1 MAPSSKGRPHM
12 FELTLQAVY
21 SGVLTGGYY
30 ALVALGLALVFGTM
44 KIINL
49 AHGELVL
56 LSAYIAY
63 TAESQF
69 GLNPIAAIPFALVVV
84 GIVAI
89 VVYLLVGRIKR
100 DRELN
105 SLILTF
111 GVGIILTNFVLLVWS
126 ADIHSTTTTW
136 FQEAVV
142 VGDILYSSRSEVLF
156 FLISIALVFAT
167 WWWLTR
173 TWYGRAIRAVS
184 SNRDAAMLMGVN
196 PRQTEILSFIVA
208 GVLASVA
215 GIAIY
220 TGQVIQPSLGLAL
233 TIKAFIITVLAGM
246 GSIPGVLLGAV
257 LIGVIEALTVTYWSS
272 ALQEFTGMVLFLVV
286 LLVRPQGLFGFGAR
300 RG

>member
-1 MAPSSKGRPHM
+1 M

-257 LIGVIEALTVTYWSS
+257 LIGVIEALTVTYLSS
-272 ALQEFTGMVLFLVV
+272 SLQEFTGMVLFLVV
-286 LLVRPQGLFGFGAR
+286 LLLRPQGLFGFGAR

>member
-1 MAPSSKGRPHM
+1 M
-12 FELTLQAVY
+12 FELTLQAIY
-21 SGVLTGGYY
+21 SGVLTGAYY

-56 LSAYIAY
+56 LAAYIAY

-69 GLNPIAAIPFALVVV
+69 GLNPLAAIPLAMVLVAVV
-84 GIVAI
+84 AVL
-89 VVYLLVGRIKR
+89 VYLLVGRIKK

-111 GVGIILTNFVLLVWS
+111 GVGIILTNFVLLVWA
-126 ADIHSTTTTW
+126 ADIHSTTTAW
-136 FQEAVV
+136 FQEAAV
-142 VGDILYSSRSEVLF
+142 VGDLLFSSRSEILF
-156 FLISIALVFAT
+156 FLVSVSLVFAT
-167 WWWLTR
+167 WWWLSR

-208 GVLASVA
+208 SVLATVA

-220 TGQVIQPSLGLAL
+220 TGQVIQPSLGHAL

-257 LIGVIEALTVTYWSS
+257 LLGVIEALTVTYWSS
-272 ALQEFTGMVLFLVV
+272 ALQELTGMVLFLVV

>member
-1 MAPSSKGRPHM
+1 MA
-12 FELTLQAVY
+12 ELTLQALY
-21 SGVLTGGYY
+21 SGLLTGAYY

-63 TAESQF
+63 TVESRL
-69 GLNPIAAIPFALVVV
+69 GLNPIAAIPVALVVV
-84 GIVAI
+84 SIVAV
-89 VVYLLVGRIKR
+89 VVYLLVSRIR
-100 DRELN
+100 TDRELN

-111 GVGIILTNFVLLVWS
+111 GVGIILTNLVLLVWS

-136 FQEAVV
+136 FQEAAV
-142 VGDILYSSRSEVLF
+142 VGDTLFSSRSEILF
-156 FLISIALVFAT
+156 FVIGIALVFAT
-167 WWWLTR
+167 WWWLSR

-184 SNRDAAMLMGVN
+184 SNRSAAMLMGVN
-196 PRQTEILSFIVA
+196 PRQTEILSFVVA
-208 GVLASVA
+208 GMLATVA

-220 TGQVIQPSLGLAL
+220 TGHVIQPSIGHSL

-246 GSIPGVLLGAV
+246 GSIPGVLLGAM

-272 ALQEFTGMVLFLVV
+272 ALEELTGMVLFLIV
-286 LLVRPQGLFGFGAR
+286 LVVRPQGLFGFGAR

>member
-1 MAPSSKGRPHM
+1 M
-12 FELTLQAVY
+12 FELTLQALY
-21 SGVLTGGYY
+21 SGLLTGAYY

-56 LSAYIAY
+56 LAAYVAY
-63 TAESQF
+63 TAESQW
-69 GLNPIAAIPFALVVV
+69 GLNPLASIPLALVLV
-84 GIVAI
+84 GFVA
-89 VVYLLVGRIKR
+89 VAVYLLVGRIKK

-111 GVGIILTNFVLLVWS
+111 GIGIILTNFVLLVWS

-196 PRQTEILSFIVA
+196 PRQTEVLSFVVA
-208 GVLASVA
+208 GVLATVA

-257 LIGVIEALTVTYWSS
+257 LIGLIEALTVTYFSS
-272 ALQEFTGMVLFLVV
+272 SLQELTGMVLFLVV
-286 LLVRPQGLFGFGAR
+286 LLLRPQGLFGFGAR

>member
-1 MAPSSKGRPHM
+1 M
-12 FELTLQAVY
+12 FELTLQAIY
-21 SGVLTGGYY
+21 SGVLTGAYY

-56 LSAYIAY
+56 LAAYIAY

-69 GLNPIAAIPFALVVV
+69 GLNPLAAIPLAMVLVAVV
-84 GIVAI
+84 AVL
-89 VVYLLVGRIKR
+89 VYLLVGRIKK

-111 GVGIILTNFVLLVWS
+111 GVGIILTNFVLLVWA
-126 ADIHSTTTTW
+126 ADIHSTTTAW
-136 FQEAVV
+136 FQEAAV
-142 VGDILYSSRSEVLF
+142 VGDLLFSSRSEILF
-156 FLISIALVFAT
+156 FLVSVALVFAT
-167 WWWLTR
+167 WWWLSR

-184 SNRDAAMLMGVN
+184 SDRDAAMLMGVN

-208 GVLASVA
+208 SVLATVA

-220 TGQVIQPSLGLAL
+220 TGQVIQPSLGHAL

-257 LIGVIEALTVTYWSS
+257 LLGVIEALTVTYWSS
-272 ALQEFTGMVLFLVV
+272 ALQELTGMVLFLVV

>member
-1 MAPSSKGRPHM
+1 M

-21 SGVLTGGYY
+21 SGVLTGAYY

-56 LSAYIAY
+56 LAAYIAY
-63 TAESQF
+63 TAESQW
-69 GLNPIAAIPFALVVV
+69 GLNPLAAIPLAMVLVGV
-84 GIVAI
+84 VAI
-89 VVYLLVGRIKR
+89 LVYFLVSGIKK

-111 GVGIILTNFVLLVWS
+111 GVGIILTNFVLLVWA
-126 ADIHSTTTTW
+126 ADIHSTSTAW
-136 FQEAVV
+136 FQEAAV
-142 VGDILYSSRSEVLF
+142 VGDLLFSSRSEILF
-156 FLISIALVFAT
+156 FLVSVALVFAT
-167 WWWLTR
+167 WWWLSR

-196 PRQTEILSFIVA
+196 PRQTEILSFVVA
-208 GVLASVA
+208 SMLATVA

-220 TGQVIQPSLGLAL
+220 TGQVIQPSLGHAL

-257 LIGVIEALTVTYWSS
+257 LLGVIEALTVTYWSS
-272 ALQEFTGMVLFLVV
+272 SLQELSGMVLFLVV
-286 LLVRPQGLFGFGAR
+286 LLLRPQGLFGFGAR

>member
-1 MAPSSKGRPHM
+1 M
-12 FELTLQAVY
+12 FELTLQALY
-21 SGVLTGGYY
+21 SGLLTGAYY

-56 LSAYIAY
+56 LAAYVAY
-63 TAESQF
+63 TAESQW
-69 GLNPIAAIPFALVVV
+69 GLNPLASIPLALVLV
-84 GIVAI
+84 GFVA
-89 VVYLLVGRIKR
+89 VAVYLLVGRIKK

-111 GVGIILTNFVLLVWS
+111 GIGIILTNFVLLVWS

-196 PRQTEILSFIVA
+196 PRQTEVLSFVVA
-208 GVLASVA
+208 GVLATVA

-257 LIGVIEALTVTYWSS
+257 LIGVIEALTVTYLSS
-272 ALQEFTGMVLFLVV
+272 SLQEFTGMVLFLVV
-286 LLVRPQGLFGFGAR
+286 LLLRPQGLFGFGAR

>member
-1 MAPSSKGRPHM
+1 M

-69 GLNPIAAIPFALVVV
+69 GLNPIAAIPFALVLV
-84 GIVAI
+84 GIVA
-89 VVYLLVGRIKR
+89 VAVYLLVGRIKR

-111 GVGIILTNFVLLVWS
+111 GVGIILTNFVLLVWA

-142 VGDILYSSRSEVLF
+142 VGDVLFSSRSEILF
-156 FLISIALVFAT
+156 FLVGVALVFAT
-167 WWWLTR
+167 WWWLSR

-196 PRQTEILSFIVA
+196 PRQTEILSFVVA
-208 GVLASVA
+208 SVLATVA

-220 TGQVIQPSLGLAL
+220 TGQVIQPSLGHAL

>member
-1 MAPSSKGRPHM
+1 M

-56 LSAYIAY
+56 LAAYIAY

>member
-1 MAPSSKGRPHM
+1 M

-111 GVGIILTNFVLLVWS
+111 GVGIILTNYVLLVWS

-196 PRQTEILSFIVA
+196 PRQTEVLSFVVA
-208 GVLASVA
+208 GVLATVA

-257 LIGVIEALTVTYWSS
+257 LIGVIEALTVTYLSS
-272 ALQEFTGMVLFLVV
+272 SLQEFTGMVLFLVV
-286 LLVRPQGLFGFGAR
+286 LLLRPQGLFGFGAR

>member
-1 MAPSSKGRPHM
+1 M
-12 FELTLQAVY
+12 QI
-21 SGVLTGGYY
+21 VLIP
-30 ALVALGLALVFGTM
+30 LAD
-44 KIINL
+44 
-49 AHGELVL
+49 
-56 LSAYIAY
+56 
-63 TAESQF
+63 
-69 GLNPIAAIPFALVVV
+69 IPFAMVLVAVV
-84 GIVAI
+84 AV
-89 VVYLLVGRIKR
+89 VVYLLVSRIKT

-136 FQEAVV
+136 FQEAAV
-142 VGDILYSSRSEVLF
+142 VGDLLFSSRSEILF
-156 FLISIALVFAT
+156 FVIGVALVFAT
-167 WWWLTR
+167 WWWLSR

-196 PRQTEILSFIVA
+196 PRQTEILSFIIA
-208 GVLASVA
+208 SVLATVA

-220 TGQVIQPSLGLAL
+220 TGQVIQPSLGHAL

>member
-1 MAPSSKGRPHM
+1 M
-12 FELTLQAVY
+12 FELTLQALY
-21 SGVLTGGYY
+21 SGLLTGAYY

-56 LSAYIAY
+56 LAAYVAY
-63 TAESQF
+63 TAESQW
-69 GLNPIAAIPFALVVV
+69 GLNPLAAIPFALVLVV
-84 GIVAI
+84 IAAVA
-89 VVYLLVGRIKR
+89 VYLLIGRIKK

-111 GVGIILTNFVLLVWS
+111 GIGIILTNFVLLVWS
-126 ADIHSTTTTW
+126 ADIHSTKTTW

-142 VGDILYSSRSEVLF
+142 IGDFLYSSRSEVLF
-156 FLISIALVFAT
+156 FLISVALVFAT
-167 WWWLTR
+167 WWWLSR

-196 PRQTEILSFIVA
+196 PRQTEILSFVVA
-208 GVLASVA
+208 GVLATVA

-257 LIGVIEALTVTYWSS
+257 LIGLIEALTVTYFSS
-272 ALQEFTGMVLFLVV
+272 SLQELTGMVLFLVV
-286 LLVRPQGLFGFGAR
+286 LLLRPQGLFGFGAR

>member
-1 MAPSSKGRPHM
+1 M
-12 FELTLQAVY
+12 FELTLQALY
-21 SGVLTGGYY
+21 SGLLTGAYY

-56 LSAYIAY
+56 LAAYVAY
-63 TAESQF
+63 TAESQW
-69 GLNPIAAIPFALVVV
+69 GLNPLAAIPFALVLVV
-84 GIVAI
+84 IAAVA
-89 VVYLLVGRIKR
+89 VYLLIGRIKK

-111 GVGIILTNFVLLVWS
+111 GIGIILTNFVLLVWS
-126 ADIHSTTTTW
+126 ADIHSTKTTW

-142 VGDILYSSRSEVLF
+142 IGDFLYSSRSEVLF
-156 FLISIALVFAT
+156 FLISIVLVFAT
-167 WWWLTR
+167 WWWLSR

-196 PRQTEILSFIVA
+196 PRQTEILSFVVA
-208 GVLASVA
+208 GVLATVA

-246 GSIPGVLLGAV
+246 GSIPGVLVGAV
-257 LIGVIEALTVTYWSS
+257 LIGLIEALTVTYFSS
-272 ALQEFTGMVLFLVV
+272 SLQELTGMVLFLVV
-286 LLVRPQGLFGFGAR
+286 LLLRPQGLFGFGAR

>member
-1 MAPSSKGRPHM
+1 M

-142 VGDILYSSRSEVLF
+142 VGDILYSSRSEVVF

>member
-1 MAPSSKGRPHM
+1 M
-12 FELTLQAVY
+12 FELTLQALY
-21 SGVLTGGYY
+21 SGLLTGAYY

-56 LSAYIAY
+56 LAAYVAY
-63 TAESQF
+63 TAESQW
-69 GLNPIAAIPFALVVV
+69 GLNPLAAIPFALVLVV
-84 GIVAI
+84 IAAVA
-89 VVYLLVGRIKR
+89 VYLLIGRIKK

-111 GVGIILTNFVLLVWS
+111 GIGIILTNFVLLVWS
-126 ADIHSTTTTW
+126 ADIHSTKTTW

-142 VGDILYSSRSEVLF
+142 IGDFLYSSRSEVLF
-156 FLISIALVFAT
+156 FLISVALVFVT
-167 WWWLTR
+167 WWWLSR

-196 PRQTEILSFIVA
+196 PRQTEILSFVVA
-208 GVLASVA
+208 GVLATVA

-246 GSIPGVLLGAV
+246 GSIPGVLVGAV
-257 LIGVIEALTVTYWSS
+257 LIGLIEALTVTYFSS
-272 ALQEFTGMVLFLVV
+272 SLQELTGMVLFLVV
-286 LLVRPQGLFGFGAR
+286 LLLRPQGLFGFGAR

>member
-1 MAPSSKGRPHM
+1 M

-56 LSAYIAY
+56 LAAYIAY

-69 GLNPIAAIPFALVVV
+69 GLNPLASIPFAMVLV
-84 GIVAI
+84 GIVAV
-89 VVYLLVGRIKR
+89 VVYLLVSRIKT

-111 GVGIILTNFVLLVWS
+111 GVGIILTNFVLLVWA
-126 ADIHSTTTTW
+126 ADIHSTTTAW

-142 VGDILYSSRSEVLF
+142 VGDLLFSSRSEILF
-156 FLISIALVFAT
+156 FVVGVALVFAT
-167 WWWLTR
+167 WWWLSR

-184 SNRDAAMLMGVN
+184 SNREAAMLMGVN
-196 PRQTEILSFIVA
+196 PRQTEILSFVVA
-208 GVLASVA
+208 SVLATVA

-220 TGQVIQPSLGLAL
+220 TGQVIQPSLGHAL

>member
-1 MAPSSKGRPHM
+1 M
-12 FELTLQAVY
+12 FELTLQALY
-21 SGVLTGGYY
+21 SGLLTGAYY

-56 LSAYIAY
+56 LAAYVAY
-63 TAESQF
+63 TAESQW
-69 GLNPIAAIPFALVVV
+69 GLNPLASIPLALVLV
-84 GIVAI
+84 GFVA
-89 VVYLLVGRIKR
+89 VAVYLLVGRIKK

-111 GVGIILTNFVLLVWS
+111 GIGIILTNFVLLVWS

>member
-1 MAPSSKGRPHM
+1 M

-56 LSAYIAY
+56 LAAYIAY

-69 GLNPIAAIPFALVVV
+69 GLNPLASIPFAMVLV
-84 GIVAI
+84 GIVAV
-89 VVYLLVGRIKR
+89 VVYLLVSRIKT

-111 GVGIILTNFVLLVWS
+111 GVGIILTNFVLLVWA
-126 ADIHSTTTTW
+126 ADIHSTTTAW

-142 VGDILYSSRSEVLF
+142 VGDLLFSSRSEILF
-156 FLISIALVFAT
+156 FVVGVALVFAT
-167 WWWLTR
+167 WWWLSR

-196 PRQTEILSFIVA
+196 PRQTEILSFVVA
-208 GVLASVA
+208 SVLATVA

-220 TGQVIQPSLGLAL
+220 TGQVIQPSLGHAL

>member
-1 MAPSSKGRPHM
+1 M
-12 FELTLQAVY
+12 FELTLQALY
-21 SGVLTGGYY
+21 SGVITGAYY

-56 LSAYIAY
+56 LAAYVAY

-69 GLNPIAAIPFALVVV
+69 GLNPLAAIPFALTLV
-84 GIVAI
+84 GIVA
-89 VVYLLVGRIKR
+89 VLVYLLVGRIKK

-126 ADIHSTTTTW
+126 ADIHSTTTAW

-142 VGDILYSSRSEVLF
+142 VGDLLYSSRSEILF
-156 FLISIALVFAT
+156 FLIGVALVLAT
-167 WWWLTR
+167 WWWLSR

-196 PRQTEILSFIVA
+196 PRQTEILSFLVA
-208 GVLASVA
+208 SVLATVA

-220 TGQVIQPSLGLAL
+220 TGQVIQPSLGHAL

-272 ALQEFTGMVLFLVV
+272 ALQELTGMVLFLVV

>member
-1 MAPSSKGRPHM
+1 M
-12 FELTLQAVY
+12 FELTLQALY
-21 SGVLTGGYY
+21 SGLLTGAYY

-56 LSAYIAY
+56 LAAYVAY
-63 TAESQF
+63 TAESQW
-69 GLNPIAAIPFALVVV
+69 GLNPLAAIPFALVLVV
-84 GIVAI
+84 IVA
-89 VVYLLVGRIKR
+89 VAVYLLIGRIKK

-111 GVGIILTNFVLLVWS
+111 GIGIILTNFVLLVWS

-196 PRQTEILSFIVA
+196 PRQTEVLSFVVA
-208 GVLASVA
+208 GVLATVA

-257 LIGVIEALTVTYWSS
+257 LIGVIEALTVTYLSS
-272 ALQEFTGMVLFLVV
+272 SLQEFTGMVLFLVV
-286 LLVRPQGLFGFGAR
+286 LLLRPQGLFGFGAR

>member
-1 MAPSSKGRPHM
+1 MA
-12 FELTLQAVY
+12 ELTLQALY
-21 SGVLTGGYY
+21 SGLLTGAYY

-63 TAESQF
+63 TVESRL
-69 GLNPIAAIPFALVVV
+69 GLNPIAAIPVALVVV
-84 GIVAI
+84 SIVAV
-89 VVYLLVGRIKR
+89 VVYLLVSRIR
-100 DRELN
+100 TDRELN

-111 GVGIILTNFVLLVWS
+111 GVGIILTNLVLLVWS

-136 FQEAVV
+136 FQEAAV
-142 VGDILYSSRSEVLF
+142 VGDTLFSSRSEILF
-156 FLISIALVFAT
+156 FVIGIALVFAT
-167 WWWLTR
+167 WWWLSR

-184 SNRDAAMLMGVN
+184 SNRSAAMLMGVN
-196 PRQTEILSFIVA
+196 PRQTEILSFVVA
-208 GVLASVA
+208 GMLATIA

-220 TGQVIQPSLGLAL
+220 TGHVIQPSIGHSL

-246 GSIPGVLLGAV
+246 GSIPGVLLGAM

-272 ALQEFTGMVLFLVV
+272 ALEELTGMVLFLIV
-286 LLVRPQGLFGFGAR
+286 LVVRPQGLFGFGAR

>member
-1 MAPSSKGRPHM
+1 M
-12 FELTLQAVY
+12 FELTLQAIY

-69 GLNPIAAIPFALVVV
+69 GLNPIAAIPFALVLV
-84 GIVAI
+84 GIVA
-89 VVYLLVGRIKR
+89 VAVYLLVGRIKR

-111 GVGIILTNFVLLVWS
+111 GVGIILTNFVLLVWA

-142 VGDILYSSRSEVLF
+142 VGDVLFSSRSEILF
-156 FLISIALVFAT
+156 FLVGVALVFAT
-167 WWWLTR
+167 WWWLSR

-196 PRQTEILSFIVA
+196 PRQTEILSFVVA
-208 GVLASVA
+208 SVLATVA

-220 TGQVIQPSLGLAL
+220 TGQVIQPSLGHAL

>member
-1 MAPSSKGRPHM
+1 M

-196 PRQTEILSFIVA
+196 PRQTEVLSFVVA
-208 GVLASVA
+208 GVLATVA

-257 LIGVIEALTVTYWSS
+257 LIGVIEALTVTYLSS
-272 ALQEFTGMVLFLVV
+272 SLQEFTGMVLFLVV
-286 LLVRPQGLFGFGAR
+286 LLLRPQGLFGFGAR